1 MALRQA
7 QKDFLDALKY
17 REASLETLLLVGT
30 VFDLPATQNLL
41 ADRLN
46 ELELK
51 ENRLVTNQEI
61 LRMAIDLMKESNAK
75 TTRLRFGIS

>member
-17 REASLETLLLVGT
+17 RGASLETLILVGT
-30 VFDLPATQNLL
+30 VFYLPATQNLL

-46 ELELK
+46 ELESK

-61 LRMAIDLMKESNAK
+61 LRMALDLMKEAAHVA
-75 TTRLRFGIS
+75 GG